1 MVASSNLARLTYNVM
16 EMNKEKLK
24 NGAKNLNHK
33 IKLGLST
40 FQKEF
45 RKHLTTFI
53 TGAFAFVAALLWR
66 DAIQSFLDQ
75 YKDAIQSVMPIK
87 EVWFAQLFT
96 AFAVSVIAVIAIII
110 ISKLLK
116 VEEEKK

>member
-1 MVASSNLARLTYNVM
+1 MD
-16 EMNKEKLK
+16 KEKLK
-24 NGAKNLNHK
+24 NRAKNFNHK
-33 IKLGLST
+33 IKLSLSV

-66 DAIQSFLDQ
+66 DAIQSFLNQ
-75 YKDAIQSVMPIK
+75 YKDTIQSMMPIK

-96 AFAVSVIAVIAIII
+96 AFAVSAIAVIAIII
-110 ISKLLK
+110 ISKLLR
-116 VEEEKK
+116 VEEAKK

>member
-1 MVASSNLARLTYNVM
+1 MSPKT
-16 EMNKEKLK
+16 EK
-24 NGAKNLNHK
+24 LNHK
-33 IKLGLST
+33 IIKGLGT

-45 RKHLTTFI
+45 RKHLSTFI

-66 DAIQSFLDQ
+66 DAIQSFLDR
-75 YKDAIQSVMPIK
+75 YKITIQELMPIK
-87 EVWFAQLFT
+87 EIWFSQLFT
-96 AFAVSVIAVIAIII
+96 AFAVSIVAVIAIIV